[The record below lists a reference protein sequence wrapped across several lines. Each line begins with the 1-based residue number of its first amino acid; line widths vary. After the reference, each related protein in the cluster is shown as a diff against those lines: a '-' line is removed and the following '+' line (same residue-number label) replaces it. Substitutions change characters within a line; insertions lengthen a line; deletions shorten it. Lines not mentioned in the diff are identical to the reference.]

1 MFIGGSCATTYKK
14 PMRGRT
20 FPGILLGFIALL
32 GASPVGIA
40 SAQPYGPPPG
50 PPTGPPPPFY
60 RDPRDGVQPL
70 DHLLPG
76 IRRAHPG
83 DFYDAEGP
91 TYGPEGD
98 PHYHLK
104 WMTPDG
110 RIIWFDTDARNGR
123 VLRASPGRDSF
134 DSHQGA
140 PSFGRDRFD
149 PHQAGP
155 PFGRERFD
163 SRQGGPPPGRERF
176 DPHQGGPPPGYER
189 RFSPGGIAP
198 GYSYGP
204 RFNPHYAG
212 PNGGMGGGG
221 RWRH

>member
-1 MFIGGSCATTYKK
+1 MFIGGSSARTYKK

-20 FPGILLGFIALL
+20 FPGILLGFITLL
-32 GASPVGIA
+32 TAAPIGVA

-50 PPTGPPPPFY
+50 PPMGPPPPYY
-60 RDPRDGVQPL
+60 RDPRGGVQPL
-70 DHLLPG
+70 DRLLPG

-134 DSHQGA
+134 DSHQG
-140 PSFGRDRFD
+140 
-149 PHQAGP
+149 
-155 PFGRERFD
+155 
-163 SRQGGPPPGRERF
+163 
-176 DPHQGGPPPGYER
+176 GPPPGYGR
-189 RFSPGGIAP
+189 RFPPGGIAP

-204 RFNPHYAG
+204 RFTPHYAR
-212 PNGGMGGGG
+212 PYGGMGGGG